1 MQTND
6 RLVCSVRTFFLT
18 LVALMLPASLAAAQA
33 PASLSEIFR
42 TANEAAF
49 QGNYATAATGYEQL
63 VDVGVDDPD
72 VFYDLG
78 LAYAHLGRH
87 GRAVASFER
96 ALRAR
101 PGDAG
106 ALAGLEASRTA
117 LGRRRAEREGEAVV
131 DAGTPFG
138 ESLFGAVSE
147 DMLAGLV
154 LALMALFF
162 GLLTSLSFAEAER
175 TRLAIGVITP
185 LVGISL
191 AILGFGL
198 LARTGAFD
206 PGPPAIVVR
215 EDASLREGPSPAATE
230 RHRAVEGE
238 RAYVLGSEAGFAHV
252 VLGGGREGWV
262 DAEEIVPL

>member
-1 MQTND
+1 M
-6 RLVCSVRTFFLT
+6 RTLAV
-18 LVALMLPASLAAAQA
+18 LAVLSLLLPTSTAAAQA
-33 PASLSEIFR
+33 GSSLSDIFR

-49 QGNYATAATGYEQL
+49 HGDYEAAATGYEQL

-87 GRAVASFER
+87 GRAVAAFER
-96 ALRAR
+96 ALRGR

-117 LGRRRAEREGEAVV
+117 LGRRRAERQGEAVV

-138 ESLFGAVSE
+138 ESLFGSVSE
-147 DMLAGLV
+147 DV
-154 LALMALFF
+154 LAASVLVLMALFF
-162 GLLTSLSFAEAER
+162 GLLTSLSFATAER

-191 AILGFGL
+191 TILGFGL

-206 PGPPAIVVR
+206 PGPAAIVVH
-215 EDASLREGPSPAATE
+215 EDASLREGPSAAATE
-230 RHRAVEGE
+230 RHRALEGE

-262 DAEEIVPL
+262 SEGEIVPL